1 MRNEKLHENSVLQ
14 GFGFLTPEDG
24 TDRLSRIVGK
34 KYHYSL
40 RNNTEERISHLLR
53 GGSLNHGGV
62 FMCHTSYN
70 MSLGQSN
77 QGR

>member
-1 MRNEKLHENSVLQ
+1 MRNEKLHENSALQ

-24 TDRLSRIVGK
+24 TDRLSRNVGK

-53 GGSLNHGGV
+53 GGSLNHRRSFV
-62 FMCHTSYN
+62 FHNSYKI
-70 MSLGQSN
+70 SLGQSN